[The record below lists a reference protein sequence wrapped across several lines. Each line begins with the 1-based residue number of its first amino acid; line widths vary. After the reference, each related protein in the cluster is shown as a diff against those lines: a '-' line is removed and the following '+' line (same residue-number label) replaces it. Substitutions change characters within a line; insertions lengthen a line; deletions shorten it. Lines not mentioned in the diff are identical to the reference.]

1 MKTLKRVLMTLLLIV
16 LAAADGIIVLLA
28 VPFLLREGSLAAE
41 WEDTCESFTH
51 TWERIWIS

>member
-1 MKTLKRVLMTLLLIV
+1 MTLLLIV

-41 WEDTCESFTH
+41 WEDTCESFAH
-51 TWERIWIS
+51 TWKRIWTT